1 MLRILRWSCTKLLFD
16 TYSLPLNLDYSQYPC
31 VDDEMATVRAE
42 AIPDSGERDERRQ
55 RGVVWP
61 TGAAGHGQGPG
72 PGHAYINAAAPSSSR
87 GGALIPSNLYVPQV
101 VVGAW
106 PRRVAST
113 CG

>member
-1 MLRILRWSCTKLLFD
+1 MS
-16 TYSLPLNLDYSQYPC
+16 SLHAYIHTMAAGGGG
-31 VDDEMATVRAE
+31 DEMATVRAE
-42 AIPDSGERDERRQ
+42 AIPNSGERDERRQ

-61 TGAAGHGQGPG
+61 RGAAGHGQGPG
-72 PGHAYINAAAPSSSR
+72 PGHAYINAAAPSPSR